1 MEKKIKNNEKG
12 DGKKKINDG
21 RGPLLMR
28 VGLRDK
34 ILFAKHLAVML
45 EAGIPLRDSL
55 EVLREQVSNK
65 SFRHILGIVIRD
77 LSGGQVLA
85 FSLAKFP
92 RIFDPFFANVIEV
105 GEASGTLPASLK
117 YLAAQLEKTQDLGGK
132 TRNALIYPVIVFI
145 GAVGIGI
152 YLGFFMLPQLVPL
165 FASLDTELPITT
177 RALLFITAWLRSN
190 WAWFLI
196 ILVFLTSLS
205 FLVARIRAVKFAA
218 NFFMINLP
226 ILGRLFR
233 EIQLMQF
240 SRILGILLKS
250 GIKIVPAL
258 QITADSLTNL
268 VYKKHIEQ
276 VAKLVERGGTIGEEL
291 GKYRKLFS
299 KTSATMV
306 AVGERTGHLPESLLS
321 LADFS
326 EREIDTMT
334 KNLSTLIEPFVLI
347 IVGFLVGFVAL
358 SIITPIYQLT
368 QGLSQ

>member
-1 MEKKIKNNEKG
+1 MDKKTKIKEKVNS
-12 DGKKKINDG
+12 KKNVSND
-21 RGPLLMR
+21 RGSFFAR
-28 VGLRDK
+28 VGLSDK

-45 EAGIPLRDSL
+45 EAGIPLRDAL
-55 EVLREQVSNK
+55 EVLKEQVLNK
-65 SFRHILGIVIRD
+65 SLRHILGIVIKD

-92 RIFDPFFANVIEV
+92 RVFDPFFVNVIEV
-105 GEASGTLPASLK
+105 GEASGTLPASLN
-117 YLAAQLEKTQDLGGK
+117 YLAAQLEKTQDLRGK
-132 TRNALIYPVIVFI
+132 TRNALIYPFIVFI
-145 GAVGIGI
+145 GAIGIGI

-165 FASLDTELPITT
+165 FASLNAELPLTT
-177 RALLFITAWLRSN
+177 RVLLFITTWLRSS
-190 WAWFLI
+190 WMEFLVA
-196 ILVFLTSLS
+196 LVFLILIS
-205 FLVARIRAVKFAA
+205 FVVARIRAVKFATS
-218 NFFMINLP
+218 FLVIRIP

-240 SRILGILLKS
+240 SRIFGILLKS

-268 VYKKHIEQ
+268 VYKKQIEQ
-276 VAKLVERGGTIGEEL
+276 VAKLVERGGTVGEEL
-291 GKYRKLFS
+291 GKHRRLFS

-326 EREIDTMT
+326 EREIDSMT

-347 IVGFLVGFVAL
+347 FVGFLVGFVAL

-368 QGLSQ
+368 QSFSR